1 MAIRFYDEAVYNK
14 IQKWIKDPNMRILKP
29 DEVTRLFQVQ
39 ADENDDRPL
48 SLPLI
53 ALSRESEIN
62 IDISTKRNLTFD
74 GIKLIP
80 DELSIEE
87 IKKLTSSAQLNVI
100 PISLNYQLDIF
111 TRHYAEA
118 DEYLR
123 NFIFN
128 LVNYPKI
135 KVNIEYNGFHIEQIC
150 YIHLM
155 QTISDNSDI
164 SERLFPGQF
173 TRWTIQFEIQ
183 NAYLFSV
190 PITANK
196 SISAAE
202 LDIYNPNAV
211 NYSEDQLDI
220 VEEIGLVTDDSDD

>member
-1 MAIRFYDEAVYNK
+1 MAIRFYDEAVYGK
-14 IQKWIKDPNMRILKP
+14 IQKWIKDDKMRILKP
-29 DEVTRLFQVQ
+29 DETTRLLQIQ
-39 ADENDDRPL
+39 ADESNDKPIT
-48 SLPLI
+48 LPLI

-62 IDISTKRNLTFD
+62 LDISTKRNLTFD

-80 DELSIEE
+80 DELSEEE

-128 LVNYPKI
+128 FVNYPKV
-135 KVNIEYNGFHIEQIC
+135 KVRIEYNGFHIEQIC
-150 YIHLM
+150 YIHLL

-190 PITANK
+190 PITENK
-196 SISAAE
+196 QIVEGE
-202 LDIYNPNAV
+202 LNIYSTKALNFNE
-211 NYSEDQLDI
+211 NQLEAI
-220 VEEIGLVTDDSDD
+220 EEIGLVTTDEE